1 MAEITLLPLIQEAVK
16 TAMRNRDKEIV
27 TTLRMAISELK
38 KEEIDNKVT
47 LDDTFVISILQR
59 MIKQRKDAAS
69 QFQEANRHEL
79 AEKERNEIA
88 MLSEFLPE
96 QLSNDDL
103 LQIVKEEI
111 ITSEASSMKD
121 IGKVMG
127 SLKPKLLGKADM
139 STVSKLVKEQLS
151 NNN

>member
-69 QFQEANRHEL
+69 QFQEANRPEL
-79 AEKERNEIA
+79 AEKERNEIT

-103 LQIVKEEI
+103 LKIVKAEI
-111 ITSEASSMKD
+111 ISSEASSMKD

-139 STVSKLVKEQLS
+139 STVSRLVKEQLS
-151 NNN
+151 Q

>member
-16 TAMRNRDKEIV
+16 TAMRNHDKEIV

-38 KEEIDNKVT
+38 KEEIDKKVT
-47 LDDTFVISILQR
+47 LDDVFVISILQR

-69 QFQEANRHEL
+69 QFQEANRPEL
-79 AEKERNEIA
+79 AEKERNEIT

-96 QLSNDDL
+96 QMSEEDL

-111 ITSEASSMKD
+111 ISSNASAMQD
-121 IGKVMG
+121 IGKIMG
-127 SLKPKLLGKADM
+127 SLKIKLLGKADM

-151 NNN
+151 

>member
-47 LDDTFVISILQR
+47 LDDAFVISILQR

-69 QFQEANRHEL
+69 QFQEANRPEL
-79 AEKERNEIA
+79 AEKERNEIT
-88 MLSEFLPE
+88 MLSDFLPE

-103 LQIVKEEI
+103 LQIVKAEI
-111 ITSEASSMKD
+111 ISSEASSMKD

-139 STVSKLVKEQLS
+139 SSVSRLVKEQLS
-151 NNN
+151 Q

>member
-1 MAEITLLPLIQEAVK
+1 MAEIILLPLIQEAIK
-16 TAMRNRDKEIV
+16 TAMRNHDKEIV

-47 LDDTFVISILQR
+47 LDDSFVISILQR

-69 QFQEANRHEL
+69 QFQEANRPEL
-79 AEKERNEIA
+79 AEKEKNEIL

-96 QLSNDDL
+96 QMSEEDL

-111 ITSEASSMKD
+111 LSSGASSMQD
-121 IGKVMG
+121 IGKIMG
-127 SLKPKLLGKADM
+127 SLKTKLLGKADM

-151 NNN
+151 Q

>member
-1 MAEITLLPLIQEAVK
+1 MADITLLPLIQEAVK

-47 LDDTFVISILQR
+47 LDDAFVISILQR

-69 QFQEANRHEL
+69 QFQEANRPEL
-79 AEKERNEIA
+79 AEKERNEIT
-88 MLSEFLPE
+88 MLSDFLPE

-103 LQIVKEEI
+103 LPIVKAEI
-111 ITSEASSMKD
+111 ISSEASSMKD

-139 STVSKLVKEQLS
+139 STVSRLVKEQLS
-151 NNN
+151 Q

>member
-47 LDDTFVISILQR
+47 LDDAFVISILQR

-69 QFQEANRHEL
+69 QFEEANRSEL
-79 AEKERNEIA
+79 AEKERNEIT
-88 MLSEFLPE
+88 MLSDFLPE

-103 LQIVKEEI
+103 LPIVKAEI
-111 ITSEASSMKD
+111 ISSEASSMKD

-139 STVSKLVKEQLS
+139 STVSRLVKEQLS
-151 NNN
+151 Q

>member
-1 MAEITLLPLIQEAVK
+1 MADITLLPLIQEAVK
-16 TAMRNRDKEIV
+16 TAMKNRDKEIV

-69 QFQEANRHEL
+69 QFQEANRPEL
-79 AEKERNEIA
+79 AEKERNEIT

-103 LQIVKEEI
+103 LQIVKGEI
-111 ITSEASSMKD
+111 ISSEASSMKD

-139 STVSKLVKEQLS
+139 STVSRLVKEQLS
-151 NNN
+151 

>member
-16 TAMRNRDKEIV
+16 TAMRNHDKEIV

-47 LDDTFVISILQR
+47 LDDSFVISILQR

-69 QFQEANRHEL
+69 QFQEANRPEL
-79 AEKERNEIA
+79 AKKERNEIL

-96 QLSNDDL
+96 QMSEEDL
-103 LQIVKEEI
+103 MQIVKEEI
-111 ITSEASSMKD
+111 ISSDASSMQD
-121 IGKVMG
+121 IGKIMG
-127 SLKPKLLGKADM
+127 SLKAKLLGKADM
-139 STVSKLVKEQLS
+139 STVSRLVKEQLS
-151 NNN
+151 Q

>member
-16 TAMRNRDKEIV
+16 TAMRNHDKEIV

-38 KEEIDNKVT
+38 KEEIDNKAT
-47 LDDTFVISILQR
+47 LDDSFVISILQR

-69 QFQEANRHEL
+69 QFQEANRPEL
-79 AEKERNEIA
+79 AEKEKNEIL

-96 QLSNDDL
+96 QMSEEDL

-111 ITSEASSMKD
+111 LSSGASSMQD
-121 IGKVMG
+121 IGKIMG
-127 SLKPKLLGKADM
+127 SLKTKLLGKADM

-151 NNN
+151 Q

>member
-16 TAMRNRDKEIV
+16 TAMKNRDKEIV

-139 STVSKLVKEQLS
+139 STVSRLVKEQLS
-151 NNN
+151 Q

>member
-16 TAMRNRDKEIV
+16 SAMRNRDKEIV

-38 KEEIDNKVT
+38 KEEIDNKAT
-47 LDDTFVISILQR
+47 LDDPFVISILQR

-69 QFQEANRHEL
+69 QFQDANRPEL
-79 AEKERNEIA
+79 AEKERNEIT

-96 QLSNDDL
+96 QMSEDDL
-103 LQIVKEEI
+103 LLIVKEEI
-111 ITSEASSMKD
+111 ISSEASSMQD

-127 SLKPKLLGKADM
+127 SLKPKLLGQADM
-139 STVSKLVKEQLS
+139 STVSKLVKDQLS
-151 NNN
+151 

>member
-16 TAMRNRDKEIV
+16 SAMRNRDKEVV

-38 KEEIDNKVT
+38 KEEIDNRVT
-47 LDDTFVISILQR
+47 LDDAFVISILQR

-69 QFQEANRHEL
+69 QFQEANRPEL
-79 AEKERNEIA
+79 ADKERNEIT

-96 QLSNDDL
+96 QMSEEDL
-103 LQIVKEEI
+103 MQVVKEEI
-111 ITSEASSMKD
+111 ISSDASSMQD

-139 STVSKLVKEQLS
+139 STVSRLVKEQLS
-151 NNN
+151 Q

>member
-47 LDDTFVISILQR
+47 LEDTFVISILQR

-103 LQIVKEEI
+103 LQIIKEEI

-139 STVSKLVKEQLS
+139 STVSRLVKEQLS
-151 NNN
+151 Q

>member
-16 TAMRNRDKEIV
+16 AAMRNRDKEIV

-69 QFQEANRHEL
+69 QFQEANRPEL
-79 AEKERNEIA
+79 AEKERNEIT

-103 LQIVKEEI
+103 LQIVKAEI
-111 ITSEASSMKD
+111 ISSEAGSMKD

-139 STVSKLVKEQLS
+139 STVSRLVKEQLS
-151 NNN
+151 Q

>member
-47 LDDTFVISILQR
+47 LDDAFVISILQR

-69 QFQEANRHEL
+69 QFQEANRPEL
-79 AEKERNEIA
+79 AEKERNEIT

-103 LQIVKEEI
+103 LQIVKAEI

-139 STVSKLVKEQLS
+139 STVSRLVKEQLS
-151 NNN
+151 Q

>member
-96 QLSNDDL
+96 QLSNDEL
-103 LQIVKEEI
+103 LQIVKAEI
-111 ITSEASSMKD
+111 ISSEAGSMKD

-139 STVSKLVKEQLS
+139 STVSRLVKEQLS
-151 NNN
+151 Q

>member
-38 KEEIDNKVT
+38 KEEIDNQVT

-69 QFQEANRHEL
+69 QFQEANRPEL
-79 AEKERNEIA
+79 AEKERNEIT
-88 MLSEFLPE
+88 MLSDFLPE
-96 QLSNDDL
+96 QLSKDDL
-103 LQIVKEEI
+103 LQIVKAEI
-111 ITSEASSMKD
+111 ISFEASSMKD

-127 SLKPKLLGKADM
+127 SLKTKLLGKADM
-139 STVSKLVKEQLS
+139 STVSRLVKEQLS
-151 NNN
+151 

>member
-47 LDDTFVISILQR
+47 LDDAFVISILQR

-69 QFQEANRHEL
+69 QFQEANRPEL
-79 AEKERNEIA
+79 AEKERNEIT
-88 MLSEFLPE
+88 MLSDFLPE
-96 QLSNDDL
+96 QLSKDDL
-103 LQIVKEEI
+103 LQIVKAEI
-111 ITSEASSMKD
+111 ISFEASSMKD

-127 SLKPKLLGKADM
+127 SLRPKLLGKADM
-139 STVSKLVKEQLS
+139 STVSRLVKEQLS
-151 NNN
+151 

>member
-16 TAMRNRDKEIV
+16 SAMRNRDKEIV

-47 LDDTFVISILQR
+47 LDDPFVISILQR

-69 QFQEANRHEL
+69 QFQDANRPEL
-79 AEKERNEIA
+79 AEKERNEIT

-96 QLSNDDL
+96 QLSEDDL
-103 LQIVKEEI
+103 LLIVKEEI
-111 ITSEASSMKD
+111 ISSEASSMQD

-127 SLKPKLLGKADM
+127 SLKPKLLGQADM

-151 NNN
+151 

>member
-16 TAMRNRDKEIV
+16 AAMRNRDKEIV

-47 LDDTFVISILQR
+47 LDDAFVISILQR

-69 QFQEANRHEL
+69 QFQEANRPEL
-79 AEKERNEIA
+79 AEKERNEIT

-103 LQIVKEEI
+103 LKIVKAEI
-111 ITSEASSMKD
+111 ISSEASSMKD

-139 STVSKLVKEQLS
+139 STVSRLVKEQLS
-151 NNN
+151 Q

>member
-69 QFQEANRHEL
+69 QFQEANRPEL
-79 AEKERNEIA
+79 AEKERNEIT

-103 LQIVKEEI
+103 LQVVKTEI
-111 ITSEASSMKD
+111 ISSEARSMKD

-139 STVSKLVKEQLS
+139 STVSRLVKEQLS
-151 NNN
+151 Q

>member
-1 MAEITLLPLIQEAVK
+1 MAEITLLPLIQEAIK

-47 LDDTFVISILQR
+47 LDDAFVISILQR

-79 AEKERNEIA
+79 AEKERNEIV

-96 QLSNDDL
+96 QLSNEDL
-103 LQIVKEEI
+103 LQIVKAEI
-111 ITSEASSMKD
+111 ITSEAGSMKD

-139 STVSKLVKEQLS
+139 STVSRLVKEQLS
-151 NNN
+151 Q

>member
-79 AEKERNEIA
+79 AEKERNEIV

-96 QLSNDDL
+96 QLSNDEL
-103 LQIVKEEI
+103 LQIVKAEI
-111 ITSEASSMKD
+111 ISSEASSMKD

-139 STVSKLVKEQLS
+139 STVSRLVKEQLS
-151 NNN
+151 Q

>member
-16 TAMRNRDKEIV
+16 TAMKNRDKEIV

-103 LQIVKEEI
+103 LQIVKAEI
-111 ITSEASSMKD
+111 ISF
-121 IGKVMG
+121 
-127 SLKPKLLGKADM
+127 
-139 STVSKLVKEQLS
+139 
-151 NNN
+151 

>member
-1 MAEITLLPLIQEAVK
+1 MAEITLLPLIQEAIK

-139 STVSKLVKEQLS
+139 STVSRLVKEQLS
-151 NNN
+151 Q

>member
-16 TAMRNRDKEIV
+16 SAMRSHDKEIV

-38 KEEIDNKVT
+38 KEEIDNKVA
-47 LDDTFVISILQR
+47 LDDAFVISILQR

-69 QFQEANRHEL
+69 QFQEANRPEL
-79 AEKERNEIA
+79 AEKERNEIT

-96 QLSNDDL
+96 QLSEDDL
-103 LQIVKEEI
+103 LQIVKQEI
-111 ITSEASSMKD
+111 ISSGASSMQD

-139 STVSKLVKEQLS
+139 STVSKLVKDQLS
-151 NNN
+151 

>member
-139 STVSKLVKEQLS
+139 STVSRLVKEQLAQ
-151 NNN
+151 

>member
-16 TAMRNRDKEIV
+16 TAMKNRDKEIV

-79 AEKERNEIA
+79 AEKERNEIV

-103 LQIVKEEI
+103 LQIVKAEI
-111 ITSEASSMKD
+111 ISSEAGSMKD

-151 NNN
+151 Q

>member
-16 TAMRNRDKEIV
+16 TAMKNRDKEIV

-79 AEKERNEIA
+79 AEKERNEIV

-96 QLSNDDL
+96 QMSNDDL
-103 LQIVKEEI
+103 LQIVKAEI
-111 ITSEASSMKD
+111 ISSEAGSMKD

-139 STVSKLVKEQLS
+139 STVSRLVKEQLS
-151 NNN
+151 Q

>member
-47 LDDTFVISILQR
+47 LDDAFVISILQR

-69 QFQEANRHEL
+69 QFQEANRPEL
-79 AEKERNEIA
+79 AEKEKNEIA

-103 LQIVKEEI
+103 LRMVKAEIV
-111 ITSEASSMKD
+111 SFEASSMKD

-139 STVSKLVKEQLS
+139 STVSRLVKEQLS
-151 NNN
+151 

>member
-69 QFQEANRHEL
+69 QFQEANRPEL
-79 AEKERNEIA
+79 AEKERNEIV

-103 LQIVKEEI
+103 LQIVKAEI
-111 ITSEASSMKD
+111 ISSEASSMKD

-139 STVSKLVKEQLS
+139 STVSRLVKEQLS
-151 NNN
+151 Q

>member
-16 TAMRNRDKEIV
+16 SAMRNRDKEIV

-47 LDDTFVISILQR
+47 LDDPFVISILQR

-69 QFQEANRHEL
+69 QFQDANRPEL
-79 AEKERNEIA
+79 AEKERNEIT

-96 QLSNDDL
+96 QLSEDDL
-103 LQIVKEEI
+103 LLIVKEEI
-111 ITSEASSMKD
+111 ISSEASSMQD

-127 SLKPKLLGKADM
+127 SLKSKLLGQADM
-139 STVSKLVKEQLS
+139 STVSKLVKDQLS
-151 NNN
+151 

>member
-16 TAMRNRDKEIV
+16 SAMKNRDKEIV

-47 LDDTFVISILQR
+47 LDDPFVISILQR

-69 QFQEANRHEL
+69 QFQDANRPEL
-79 AEKERNEIA
+79 AEKERNEIT

-96 QLSNDDL
+96 QLSEDDL
-103 LQIVKEEI
+103 LLIVKEEI
-111 ITSEASSMKD
+111 ISSEASSMQD

-127 SLKPKLLGKADM
+127 SLKPKLLGQADM
-139 STVSKLVKEQLS
+139 STVSKLVKDQLS
-151 NNN
+151 

>member
-79 AEKERNEIA
+79 AEKERNEIV

-96 QLSNDDL
+96 QLSNNDL
-103 LQIVKEEI
+103 LQIVKAEI
-111 ITSEASSMKD
+111 ISSEAGSMKD
-121 IGKVMG
+121 IGKV
-127 SLKPKLLGKADM
+127 
-139 STVSKLVKEQLS
+139 VV
-151 NNN
+151 

>member
-16 TAMRNRDKEIV
+16 TAMRNHDKEIV

-47 LDDTFVISILQR
+47 LDDSFVISILQR

-69 QFQEANRHEL
+69 QFQEANRPEL
-79 AEKERNEIA
+79 AEKEKNEILI
-88 MLSEFLPE
+88 LSEFLPE
-96 QLSNDDL
+96 QMSEEDL
-103 LQIVKEEI
+103 LQIIKEEI
-111 ITSEASSMKD
+111 LSSGANSMQD
-121 IGKVMG
+121 IGKIMG
-127 SLKPKLLGKADM
+127 SLKLKLLGKADM

-151 NNN
+151 Q

>member
-16 TAMRNRDKEIV
+16 AAMRNRDKEIV

-79 AEKERNEIA
+79 AEKERNEIV

-96 QLSNDDL
+96 QLSKDDL
-103 LQIVKEEI
+103 LQIVKAEI
-111 ITSEASSMKD
+111 ISSEASSMKD

-139 STVSKLVKEQLS
+139 STVSRLVKEQLS
-151 NNN
+151 Q

>member
-47 LDDTFVISILQR
+47 LDDASVISILQR

-69 QFQEANRHEL
+69 QFQEANRPEL
-79 AEKERNEIA
+79 AEKERNEIT

-103 LQIVKEEI
+103 LQIVKAEI
-111 ITSEASSMKD
+111 ISSEASSMKD

-139 STVSKLVKEQLS
+139 STVSRLVKEQLS
-151 NNN
+151 Q

>member
-16 TAMRNRDKEIV
+16 AAMRNRDKEIV

-103 LQIVKEEI
+103 LQIVKAEI
-111 ITSEASSMKD
+111 ISSEAGSMKD

-139 STVSKLVKEQLS
+139 STVSRLVKEQLS
-151 NNN
+151 Q